1 MRRPVKYTLLG
12 AIPVVLAGIFTGFFL
27 CGSFFLTR
35 VVLPAVSARAGIDI
49 AAVNKYLDI
58 AKLEESTIPPSIAQH
73 YRALE
78 HTASQ
83 CIGCGS
89 CEKRCPFGVPVIEN
103 MKLAARLFGC

>member
-49 AAVNKYLDI
+49 AAVNKFFDLATSYDEVPDSLR
-58 AKLEESTIPPSIAQH
+58 EH
-73 YRALE
+73 YRALGA
-78 HTASQ
+78 TAAE
-83 CIGCGS
+83 CIACRA
-89 CEKRCPFGVPVIEN
+89 CEGRCPFGVHIIEH
-103 MKLAARLFGC
+103 MQRTAELFGC